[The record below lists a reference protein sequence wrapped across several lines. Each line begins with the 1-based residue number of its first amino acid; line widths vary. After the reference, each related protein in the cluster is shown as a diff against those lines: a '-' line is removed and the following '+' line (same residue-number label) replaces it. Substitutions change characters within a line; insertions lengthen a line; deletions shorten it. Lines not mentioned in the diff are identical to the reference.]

1 MARHGVFHCKPP
13 INKETFDE
21 KGIAHR
27 GRGRARVV
35 RHVSGQCTELA
46 ARKRLG
52 QREAQRRRGSPA
64 DERPGGGERDH
75 PREIRWRGQRQCH
88 HHRRAGHHG
97 AHSPGREGP
106 ERPGHHPAHEER
118 RHLQRSRRCQA
129 ERRAD
134 QGVQGWRPVRE
145 RSYRCKQ
152 GRRGPRP
159 AQPVE
164 LKPFLLYVALLAA
177 AAAANNAAAQDPSR
191 YPERP
196 IRLVVP
202 QAAGSATDNVSRTLA
217 PELSK
222 QLGQNVVVDNRP
234 GGALTIG
241 IDIVAKSAPD
251 GYTIGQGPVGA
262 LAITRHMVAKLPY
275 DIERDLQPVALVTTG
290 YMLLAVS
297 PKTPF
302 HSVKELIDYARKNPG
317 KLSNASSSN
326 GSPGHVS
333 GELFK
338 YMTGTDIVHV
348 PYKGGAPAIADLIAG
363 NVELMFESTNSI
375 APHVRAGRVRA
386 LAVTGLKRSISLPE
400 VPTLVEAGVPGYE
413 ANAWSG
419 VIAPAGLPR
428 PILERLNKAINAAI
442 LVPETQQR
450 FEQLGS
456 EGGGGTPEEFAELI
470 RRDSAK
476 WADVVK
482 RSGAKID

>member
-1 MARHGVFHCKPP
+1 
-13 INKETFDE
+13 
-21 KGIAHR
+21 
-27 GRGRARVV
+27 
-35 RHVSGQCTELA
+35 
-46 ARKRLG
+46 
-52 QREAQRRRGSPA
+52 
-64 DERPGGGERDH
+64 
-75 PREIRWRGQRQCH
+75 
-88 HHRRAGHHG
+88 
-97 AHSPGREGP
+97 
-106 ERPGHHPAHEER
+106 
-118 RHLQRSRRCQA
+118 
-129 ERRAD
+129 
-134 QGVQGWRPVRE
+134 
-145 RSYRCKQ
+145 
-152 GRRGPRP
+152 
-159 AQPVE
+159 
-164 LKPFLLYVALLAA
+164 LKPLLLCVALLALA
-177 AAAANNAAAQDPSR
+177 GNATAQ
-191 YPERP
+191 YPDRP
-196 IRLVVP
+196 LRLVVP
-202 QAAGSATDNVSRTLA
+202 PAAGSATDNVARTLA
-217 PELSK
+217 PELAK

-241 IDIVAKSAPD
+241 IDVVAKSAPD

-275 DIERDLQPVALVTTG
+275 DIERDLQPVALVSTG

-297 PKTPF
+297 PKTEF
-302 HSVKELIDYARKNPG
+302 RSVRELIDYARKNPG

-413 ANAWSG
+413 VNAWSG

-428 PILERLNKAINAAI
+428 PILDKLNQAINAAI
-442 LVPETQQR
+442 VAPGTQQR